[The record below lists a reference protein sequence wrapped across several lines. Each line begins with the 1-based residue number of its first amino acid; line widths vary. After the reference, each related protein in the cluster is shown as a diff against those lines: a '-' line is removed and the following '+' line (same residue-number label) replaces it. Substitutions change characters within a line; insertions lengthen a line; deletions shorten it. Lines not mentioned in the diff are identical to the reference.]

1 METNVRD
8 LLTRL
13 ATVLGNP
20 DSETDADDLIEI
32 FGDVEAN
39 RESVSRQLTDWLKS
53 DAD

>member
-1 METNVRD
+1 MESKLRD

-13 ATVLGNP
+13 TAILGNP

-39 RESVSRQLTDWLKS
+39 RVAVSRQLDQWLKS
-53 DAD
+53 DAE